1 MNFEGIYNLY
11 EHLVFEEIRN
21 ALDNPNINFSSD
33 DAEDVACVALNHLPP
48 RYVHHSIDIA
58 YFVKD
63 DEKQAMHKATME
75 AVNNAI
81 AFVKQ
86 HPSLADR
93 D

>member
-21 ALDNPNINFSSD
+21 TLDDPNSNFSPD
-33 DAEDVACVALNHLPP
+33 DTEDVACVALNHLPP
-48 RYVHHSIDIA
+48 RYVNHSIDIA
-58 YFVKD
+58 YFIKD
-63 DEKQAMHKATME
+63 EEKQAMQKAALE

-86 HPSLADR
+86 HPGLADR